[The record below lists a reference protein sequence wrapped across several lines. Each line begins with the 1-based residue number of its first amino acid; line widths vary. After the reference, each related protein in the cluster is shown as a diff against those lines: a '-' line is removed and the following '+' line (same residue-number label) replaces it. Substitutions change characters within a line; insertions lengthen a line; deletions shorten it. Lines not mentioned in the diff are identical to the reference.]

1 MIIFL
6 VFSHDY
12 SEDERYTNINYYKT
26 MEKKTIEY
34 YKNANVQY
42 RLIKYNPNINLTFEE
57 KDNTFYIKG
66 NENYD
71 FETCNYKSRTAFNYY
86 KDKYNY
92 IYKST
97 VTSLPNIKMIHT
109 IIKEFENGN
118 LEFLYS
124 GPIFSGNN
132 KWFIGGFSLLLN
144 NKSIDTIL
152 QHEWVTHDDESIG
165 DILRSYMLSQP
176 YFANHS
182 GWSYDHIHTK
192 LVIKFVMYKEYQDYE
207 SDYTLHDKVSNI
219 FLSLL

>member
-26 MEKKTIEY
+26 MEKKAIEY

-86 KDKYNY
+86 KDKYNC
-92 IYKST
+92 I
-97 VTSLPNIKMIHT
+97 NI
-109 IIKEFENGN
+109 
-118 LEFLYS
+118 
-124 GPIFSGNN
+124 
-132 KWFIGGFSLLLN
+132 
-144 NKSIDTIL
+144 
-152 QHEWVTHDDESIG
+152 
-165 DILRSYMLSQP
+165 
-176 YFANHS
+176 
-182 GWSYDHIHTK
+182 
-192 LVIKFVMYKEYQDYE
+192 
-207 SDYTLHDKVSNI
+207 
-219 FLSLL
+219 

>member
-1 MIIFL
+1 M
-6 VFSHDY
+6 
-12 SEDERYTNINYYKT
+12 
-26 MEKKTIEY
+26 
-34 YKNANVQY
+34 
-42 RLIKYNPNINLTFEE
+42 
-57 KDNTFYIKG
+57 
-66 NENYD
+66 
-71 FETCNYKSRTAFNYY
+71 
-86 KDKYNY
+86 
-92 IYKST
+92 
-97 VTSLPNIKMIHT
+97 
-109 IIKEFENGN
+109 
-118 LEFLYS
+118 
-124 GPIFSGNN
+124 
-132 KWFIGGFSLLLN
+132 FIGGFSLLLN